1 MLNNNNVLKVVS
13 IVLAICLWA
22 FVMGEVNP
30 TIKKTI
36 HNVPVEFTNV
46 ETIEEQGIALL
57 DPNGYTVDVEVE
69 GSRSDLNTMDVDDIQ
84 VTADLFGYSI
94 GEHHI
99 AVDVALP
106 DGIYL
111 EEVKDSEILVTL
123 EELVSVQKSV
133 DVDFTGDLPEGMEPG
148 HIVVYPETVE
158 VKGAKSIVNQ
168 VESVRVQIDAA
179 KLTEDVATFT
189 ASPAAIDENG
199 EIIKNVDISA
209 NTIEVQTALYNT
221 KTVPLEVKVTG
232 SPDQQLGTADVTI
245 PKTITIRGTEEALAD
260 VDQITAADIDISHI
274 EQEGT
279 LSLELDLP
287 YGIETADR
295 SKNIGIKIEFK

>member
-245 PKTITIRGTEEALAD
+245 PKTI
-260 VDQITAADIDISHI
+260 
-274 EQEGT
+274 
-279 LSLELDLP
+279 
-287 YGIETADR
+287 
-295 SKNIGIKIEFK
+295 KIGRAHV